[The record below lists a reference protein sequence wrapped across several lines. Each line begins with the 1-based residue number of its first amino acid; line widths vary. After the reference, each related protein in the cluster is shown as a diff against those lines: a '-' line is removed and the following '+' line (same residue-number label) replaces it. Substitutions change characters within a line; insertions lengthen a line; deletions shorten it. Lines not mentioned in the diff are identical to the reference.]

1 MQQSTD
7 LRSNM
12 GKRERTK
19 KAEAWDR
26 YKDRMEHIVK
36 VIESCNTPTQI
47 LNADKWRVKLFVQWR
62 RFEREFA
69 DRNYSVS
76 KCFDH
81 IHGTEDTLALMS
93 EIIDTKIDEAYGR
106 VYSGDAKVYTE
117 VSNLEEN

>member
-1 MQQSTD
+1 
-7 LRSNM
+7 M

-26 YKDRMEHIVK
+26 YKDRMNYIVK

-47 LNADKWRVKLFVQWR
+47 LIADTWRAKLFIRWR

-81 IHGTEDTLALMS
+81 IHGTEETLTLMS

-106 VYSGDAKVYTE
+106 VYHRDYEANK
-117 VSNLEEN
+117 SNLTDD